1 MEAIELGSFQL
12 WGWSHRQ
19 QFDVAER
26 NQSRVLLR
34 WGVWE
39 CHWVQ
44 WRPSLLSVSL
54 AQRSGVPENLM
65 ATNKTLSCGILS
77 YEFKEWNSQ
86 IIYCEWRHLD
96 TLVGPNELTRF
107 YLPIIFICLW
117 SLLQNPREPKR
128 GGQCSYLKGCPGTGY
143 PWAVSLGL
151 LKGLWRRGVKRP
163 CLQMLTELQYWGG
176 IEILRVQML
185 VTLSRAPCSLLRW
198 N

>member
-12 WGWSHRQ
+12 WRWSHRR
-19 QFDVAER
+19 QFNVAER

-65 ATNKTLSCGILS
+65 ATNKTLACGILS

-86 IIYCEWRHLD
+86 IIYCVNGGIW
-96 TLVGPNELTRF
+96 TLWLAQMNWHGSISPL
-107 YLPIIFICLW
+107 YLFVYEVYYRLPG
-117 SLLQNPREPKR
+117 SLRE
-128 GGQCSYLKGCPGTGY
+128 GGQCSYLKECPGTGY

-151 LKGLWRRGVKRP
+151 LKGLWRRGVKKP
-163 CLQMLTELQYWGG
+163 CLQLLTELQYWEG
-176 IEILRVQML
+176 IEILLVQML
-185 VTLSRAPCSLLRW
+185 VTLSRAPCSLLS
-198 N
+198 